1 MIGILATVVL
11 AQLTVSPN
19 LGLFEVKN
27 MIQRQTG
34 GVNSW
39 DYTTNSIDTG
49 GNGFNNQNVGMRGFR
64 SMNPASQAKS
74 KTKSADKKVECGEN
88 CLCTKLSEQEIKDI
102 LDLIKQQKERQ
113 AAMEKFR
120 QQNPNAQFGGPSG
133 FRGRGQQNGR
143 TPQKQQLP
151 D

>member
-39 DYTTNSIDTG
+39 DYTTNSIYAS
-49 GNGFNNQNVGMRGFR
+49 GNGGMRGFR
-64 SMNPASQAKS
+64 NVNPASQAKS
-74 KTKSADKKVECGEN
+74 KTKSADKKIECGEN

-120 QQNPNAQFGGPSG
+120 QRNPNAQFGGPSN
-133 FRGRGQQNGR
+133 FRGRGQQNAR
-143 TPQKQQLP
+143 PSQNQQRP

>member
-34 GVNSW
+34 
-39 DYTTNSIDTG
+39 DYTTNSIYTG
-49 GNGFNNQNVGMRGFR
+49 GNGFNNQNGGMRGFR

-143 TPQKQQLP
+143 TPQNQQLP

>member
-39 DYTTNSIDTG
+39 DYTTNSVYVG
-49 GNGFNNQNVGMRGFR
+49 GNGGMLGFR
-64 SMNPASQAKS
+64 NVNPASIAKS

-120 QQNPNAQFGGPSG
+120 QQNPNSQFGGLGGPG
-133 FRGRGQQNGR
+133 NFRGRGQQNAR
-143 TPQKQQLP
+143 PSQNQQRP

>member
-39 DYTTNSIDTG
+39 DYTTNSIYTG
-49 GNGFNNQNVGMRGFR
+49 GNGFNNQNGGMRGFR

-74 KTKSADKKVECGEN
+74 KTKSE
-88 CLCTKLSEQEIKDI
+88 TKSKTKSKLESKTKSELETKSK
-102 LDLIKQQKERQ
+102 LESKSKTKSKLE
-113 AAMEKFR
+113 
-120 QQNPNAQFGGPSG
+120 
-133 FRGRGQQNGR
+133 
-143 TPQKQQLP
+143 
-151 D
+151 